1 MGSPLRFTL
10 DRHVRPANS
19 SQYEFVEV
27 DVIILSVGSAANE
40 APRVKLLPNR
50 LFMRFVG
57 EVNEFVSA
65 NLRRKVDICLNARTK
80 LRPAMRL
87 SLADLAAMTALSTQ
101 II

>member
-1 MGSPLRFTL
+1 M
-10 DRHVRPANS
+10 RPANS

-87 SLADLAAMTALSTQ
+87 SLAYLAAMTALSTQ